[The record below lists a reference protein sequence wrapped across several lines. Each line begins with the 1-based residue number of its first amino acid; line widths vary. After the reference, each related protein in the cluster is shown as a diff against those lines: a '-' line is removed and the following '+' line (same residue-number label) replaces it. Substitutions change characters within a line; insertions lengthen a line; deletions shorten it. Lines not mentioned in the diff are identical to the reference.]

1 MQLARINKDAEQIVD
16 LINRGIQCWTD
27 AGKLLAKNMDEDPEF
42 IEKVCDF
49 CKDISPEALYRLEQV
64 GRGQLYP
71 SLLLN
76 DSPGVRRLRRLPY
89 SLQKKHATEPLTVI
103 VSGGDKLEIDV
114 RNLTPGQAAQVF
126 ARDSIRTQ
134 AEQRAFLEDR
144 AVMEQ
149 VASTGGLPYRIV
161 GKTLVVMAGCKFT
174 TSDLAG
180 IIAKIEA

>member
-1 MQLARINKDAEQIVD
+1 MQIKIDKEAAQIID

-42 IEKVCDF
+42 IEKICDF

-64 GRGQLYP
+64 GRGQLHP
-71 SLLLN
+71 TLLLN
-76 DSPGVRRLRRLPY
+76 DTPGVRRLRRLPY

-103 VSGGDKLEIDV
+103 ISGGETLEIDV

-126 ARDSIRTQ
+126 TRDSIRTP
-134 AEQRAFLEDR
+134 AEQRAFIEDR
-144 AVMEQ
+144 AVMCQ
-149 VASTGGLPYRIV
+149 AVSTGGLPYRIV
-161 GKTLVVMAGCKFT
+161 GKTLVVLTGCKFT

-180 IIAKIEA
+180 IIARIEA

>member
-1 MQLARINKDAEQIVD
+1 MQIKIDKEVAQIID

-42 IEKVCDF
+42 IEKICDF

-64 GRGQLYP
+64 GRGQLHP
-71 SLLLN
+71 TLLLN
-76 DSPGVRRLRRLPY
+76 DTPGVRRLRRLPY

-103 VSGGDKLEIDV
+103 ISGGETLEIDV

-126 ARDSIRTQ
+126 TRDSIRTP
-134 AEQRAFLEDR
+134 AEQRAFIEDR
-144 AVMEQ
+144 AVMCQ
-149 VASTGGLPYRIV
+149 VVSTGGLPYRIV
-161 GKTLVVMAGCKFT
+161 GKTLVVLTGCKFT

-180 IIAKIEA
+180 IIARIEA